1 MSRSSIAR
9 PVETSVET
17 SFVQASCTQARS
29 MNKWVSV
36 ALLTNGGYI
45 RLWCQSVHVKL
56 MSVTD
61 EAEPP
66 PTTQGRS
73 MQTTEWGDCGMKSP
87 LEQKKNA
94 SHIIIG
100 VVVVDFVRL
109 EAS

>member
-1 MSRSSIAR
+1 
-9 PVETSVET
+9 
-17 SFVQASCTQARS
+17 
-29 MNKWVSV
+29 
-36 ALLTNGGYI
+36 
-45 RLWCQSVHVKL
+45 